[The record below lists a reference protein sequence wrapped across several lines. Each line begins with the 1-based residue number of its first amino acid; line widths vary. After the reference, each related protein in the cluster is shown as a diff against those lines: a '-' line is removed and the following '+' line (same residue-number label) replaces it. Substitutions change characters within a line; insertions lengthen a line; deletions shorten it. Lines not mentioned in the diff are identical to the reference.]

1 LSRDPSAADFSVAG
15 LLGGGGVCGEVAAAG
30 GGPGGSSGGDSRG
43 PNAAGG
49 GRVDAAVSRGLNPL
63 KPCGACVEWL
73 NKIAEVNPGFKVIM
87 FTDVTCEEVYVKNVA
102 QC

>member
-1 LSRDPSAADFSVAG
+1 
-15 LLGGGGVCGEVAAAG
+15 VCGEVAAGAGG
-30 GGPGGSSGGDSRG
+30 GGPGGSNGGDSRG
-43 PNAAGG
+43 PQNAAGG
-49 GRVDAAVSRGLNPL
+49 GRVDAAAVSRGLNPL